1 MTVQRKFATILW
13 GAILPLAIIVLWEVA
28 ARGRYVSPFLLP
40 PFSKVAQ
47 RLWADLSSGELLEL
61 AGQTFWRLAIS
72 YVIAVV
78 GGVVLGILM
87 ARVRVMRWL
96 LDPILSIGLPAPK
109 IAFLPI
115 FVLWF
120 GVFDKPKIIMTIF
133 ACIFPVIA
141 GTWAGTQGVDKYL
154 VWSAQNL
161 GATPPR
167 TAAAR
172 GVSGGAAQHPHRD
185 AGRDADRLHRRGR
198 HRDADRQQRPR
209 RLDDRGGQARRL
221 RRRVLEPHRHRL
233 AGLCPAVG
241 AADHQ
246 APHPRLAS
254 RGAAGNQIIKRT
266 IDNGSKQ

>member
-1 MTVQRKFATILW
+1 MTLQRRLVTILW
-13 GAILPLAIIVLWEVA
+13 GAILPLAIILLWEIA

-47 RLWADLSSGELLEL
+47 RLWADLASGELPEL

-72 YVIAVV
+72 YVIAVA

-87 ARVRVMRWL
+87 ARIRVMRWL

-141 GTWAGTQGVDKYL
+141 GTWSGTQGVDKYL

-161 GATPPR
+161 GATRRELLLHVVFPAALPSIL
-167 TAAAR
+167 TAMQVAMPIAFIVVVVTEMLTGSNGLGGSMIEAAKLADST
-172 GVSGGAAQHPHRD
+172 GVFSNLIVIGLLGYVLLWVLQIA
-185 AGRDADRLHRRGR
+185 
-198 HRDADRQQRPR
+198 
-209 RLDDRGGQARRL
+209 
-221 RRRVLEPHRHRL
+221 RRRVL
-233 AGLCPAVG
+233 AW
-241 AADHQ
+241 
-246 APHPRLAS
+246 HPEVL
-254 RGAAGNQIIKRT
+254 QETK
-266 IDNGSKQ
+266 

>member
-1 MTVQRKFATILW
+1 MTAQRRFTTILW

-40 PFSKVAQ
+40 PFSKVVE
-47 RLWADLSSGELLEL
+47 RLWADLQSGDLAAF

-87 ARVRVMRWL
+87 ARIRFMRWFF
-96 LDPILSIGLPAPK
+96 DPILSIGLPAPK

-141 GTWAGTQGVDKYL
+141 GTWSGTQGVDKYL

-161 GATPPR
+161 GATRREVLVQVVFPAALPSIL
-167 TAAAR
+167 TAMQVAMPIAFIVVVVTEMLTGSNGLGGSMIEAAKLADSA
-172 GVSGGAAQHPHRD
+172 GVFSNLIVIGLMGYVLLWALQI
-185 AGRDADRLHRRGR
+185 
-198 HRDADRQQRPR
+198 
-209 RLDDRGGQARRL
+209 ARRRIL
-221 RRRVLEPHRHRL
+221 AWHPEVLQET
-233 AGLCPAVG
+233 
-241 AADHQ
+241 
-246 APHPRLAS
+246 
-254 RGAAGNQIIKRT
+254 K
-266 IDNGSKQ
+266 